1 MERDDK
7 MSIYLNTQ
15 LNLAVSGCVVWR
27 RPLYLPPASINDMLS
42 TLNTEEPA
50 DQMAEIKS
58 FTRCRWSDGTQL
70 TDLAHD
76 PGLPFSIFKIL
87 PKIFCRD
94 VFPACN
100 AATFLSFK
108 IEAQRSMASPNLP
121 PACPP
126 YSLGGK
132 RHPSGRNTL
141 AGE

>member
-1 MERDDK
+1 

-27 RPLYLPPASINDMLS
+27 RPLYLPLASINDMFS

-87 PKIFCRD
+87 PKIFYRD

-108 IEAQRSMASPNLP
+108 IETQRSAASPNLP
-121 PACPP
+121 PARPP
-126 YSLGGK
+126 RSLGGK
-132 RHPSGRNTL
+132 RHPSGRNKL
-141 AGE
+141 AGK